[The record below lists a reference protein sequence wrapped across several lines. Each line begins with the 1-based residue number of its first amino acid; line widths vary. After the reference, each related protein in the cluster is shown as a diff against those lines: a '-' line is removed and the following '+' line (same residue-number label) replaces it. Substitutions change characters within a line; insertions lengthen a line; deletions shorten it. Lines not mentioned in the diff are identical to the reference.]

1 MSFRKISS
9 LLCLLAVSALV
20 VSAAGI
26 GDYSATMKPG
36 KADLK
41 SAGVMAFGP
50 DGILFVGDSAGAA
63 IYALD
68 TGDRVPLSKAAKLNI
83 SALNEKIAGMLGTTP
98 DQILINDLQVNP
110 ISKKAYVSVSRGRG
124 PDAIPVILRISGDGK
139 IEELALDDI
148 NHSSVSLSNAPG
160 ADDKDGRGRPLR
172 VQAITDLA
180 YLDGRLFVAG
190 LSNEEFASNLRSIP
204 FPFEEADQGASV
216 EIFHGAHGRWET
228 RSPVRTFVPY
238 EIQWEPRLLAAYT
251 CTPLVKF
258 PVADLKP
265 GTKVVGTTIAELG
278 NRNRPLD
285 MVIYKKDGIDHIL
298 MSNSSRGVMKMST
311 ENIETYGGITEKIGD
326 KAGLP
331 YETIAELKGVQ
342 QLDLLDEEY
351 AVLIIQSDSGSLDL
365 KTIALP

>member
-1 MSFRKISS
+1 MNFRRISS
-9 LLCLLAVSALV
+9 FLCLLAVNTLV

-26 GDYSATMKPG
+26 GDYSATMTSG

-63 IYALD
+63 IHALD
-68 TGDRVPLSKAAKLNI
+68 TGDRTPVSKAAKLNV
-83 SALNEKIAGMLGTTP
+83 SALNEKIAGMLGSTP

-110 ISKKAYVSVSRGRG
+110 ISKKAYVSVSRGLG
-124 PDAIPVILRISGDGK
+124 PDAIPVILYISGSGK
-139 IEELALDDI
+139 IDELSLDDI
-148 NHSSVSLSNAPG
+148 NHSNVSLSNAPG
-160 ADDKDGRGRPLR
+160 PDDKDGRGRPLR

-180 YLDGRLFVAG
+180 YVDGRIFVAG
-190 LSNEEFASNLRSIP
+190 LSNEEFASKLRSIP
-204 FPFEEADQGASV
+204 FPFEDADHGASV

-238 EIQWEPRLLAAYT
+238 EIQAESHLLAAYT

-258 PVADLKP
+258 PVSDLKP

-278 NRNRPLD
+278 NHNRPLD
-285 MVIYKKDGIDHIL
+285 MVIYKKDGHDHIL

-311 ENIETYGGITEKIGD
+311 ENIESFGSITEKTGET
-326 KAGLP
+326 AGLP
-331 YETIAELKGVQ
+331 YKTIAELKGVH
-342 QLDLLDEEY
+342 QLDLLDEKN
-351 AVLIIQSDSGSLDL
+351 AVLIVQTESGSLDL
-365 KTIALP
+365 KTIAVP

>member
-9 LLCLLAVSALV
+9 LLCLLAATALV

-26 GDYSATMKPG
+26 GDYSATMKSG

-50 DGILFVGDSAGAA
+50 DAILFVGDSAGAA

-68 TGDRVPLSKAAKLNI
+68 TGDREPVSKAPKLNI
-83 SALNEKIAGMLGTTP
+83 SALNEKIAGMLGSTP

-124 PDAIPVILRISGDGK
+124 PDAIPVILHVSGTGK
-139 IEELALDDI
+139 IEELSLDDI
-148 NHSSVSLSNAPG
+148 NHSSVALSNAPG
-160 ADDKDGRGRPLR
+160 SDAKDRRGRPLR

-180 YLDGRLFVAG
+180 YVDGRVFVAG
-190 LSNEEFASNLRSIP
+190 LSNEEFASKLRSIP
-204 FPFEEADQGASV
+204 FPFEDADQGASV

-238 EIQWEPRLLAAYT
+238 EIQAESHLLAAYT

-258 PVADLKP
+258 PVSDLKP

-285 MVIYKKDGIDHIL
+285 MVIYKKGGSDHIL

-311 ENIETYGGITEKIGD
+311 EKIETFGGITEKIGD
-326 KAGLP
+326 TAGLP

-342 QLDLLDEEY
+342 QLDLLDEKN
-351 AVLIIQSDSGSLDL
+351 AVLLVQSDSGSLDL

>member
-1 MSFRKISS
+1 MNFRKISS
-9 LLCLLAVSALV
+9 FLCLLAVSALV

-26 GDYSATMKPG
+26 ADYSATMQSG

-41 SAGVMAFGP
+41 SAGMMAFGP
-50 DGILFVGDSAGAA
+50 DGILFVGDSAGAT

-68 TGDRVPLSKAAKLNI
+68 TGDRTPSKAAKLNI
-83 SALNEKIAGMLGTTP
+83 SALNEKIAGMLGSTP

-124 PDAIPVILRISGDGK
+124 PDAIPVILHINGAGK
-139 IEELALDDI
+139 IDELALDDI
-148 NHSSVSLSNAPG
+148 NHSSVALSNAPG
-160 ADDKDGRGRPLR
+160 ADDKDRRGQPLR
-172 VQAITDLA
+172 LQAITDLA
-180 YLDGRLFVAG
+180 YVDGRVFVAG

-216 EIFHGAHGRWET
+216 EIYHGAHGRWET

-238 EIQWEPRLLAAYT
+238 EIQAESHLLAAYT

-258 PVADLKP
+258 PVSDLKP

-285 MVIYKKDGIDHIL
+285 MVIYKKGGNDYIL

-311 ENIETYGGITEKIGD
+311 ENIETFGSITEKIGD
-326 KAGLP
+326 TAGLP
-331 YETIAELKGVQ
+331 YETIAELQGVQ
-342 QLDLLDEEY
+342 QLDLLDEEN
-351 AVLIIQSDSGSLDL
+351 ALLLIQSDSGSLDL